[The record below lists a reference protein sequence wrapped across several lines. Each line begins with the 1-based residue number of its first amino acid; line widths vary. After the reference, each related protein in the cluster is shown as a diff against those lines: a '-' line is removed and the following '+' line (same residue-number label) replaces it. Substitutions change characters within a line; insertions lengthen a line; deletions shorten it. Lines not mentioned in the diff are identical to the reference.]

1 MKRLCFAAAYLQS
14 DCECLHSLAIYNA
27 GICVFVPQVN
37 AMCKYKP
44 KYFSYQRQ
52 FNHFTDDDKK
62 EHLHFKSA
70 SSPNGL
76 IDFAHQMTPFCHLY
90 FI

>member
-1 MKRLCFAAAYLQS
+1 MPAYLRV
-14 DCECLHSLAIYNA
+14 CATGECHVQIKAEI
-27 GICVFVPQVN
+27 FH
-37 AMCKYKP
+37 
-44 KYFSYQRQ
+44 SYQRQ